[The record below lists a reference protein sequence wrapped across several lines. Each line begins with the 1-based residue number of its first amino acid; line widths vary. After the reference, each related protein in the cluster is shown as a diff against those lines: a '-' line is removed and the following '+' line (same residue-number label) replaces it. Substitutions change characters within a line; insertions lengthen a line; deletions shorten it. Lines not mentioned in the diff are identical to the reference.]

1 MPELVRAAR
10 GHHRMQQ
17 RLHLQAQARI
27 GRVTFRQH
35 GQNVRVR
42 HHKPAQRAP
51 PDVRG
56 KPRLR
61 VGPLLRPRAVPRM
74 GVQAAFKARLVKDQ
88 RHLLR
93 RQIRPLHLAEGHGKF
108 RQERAGHVNAVQPH
122 LLGVEL
128 FVPEAALRRRRLT
141 LDLLDEA
148 AAGLFIFRL
157 ARRLEQPQRRAPHAD
172 HIQIVFVRL
181 IGQNLA
187 VRGHVLIHVRL
198 GRVVEAAVARRRV
211 NIQPRLGDDPPLVAP
226 VVVILLLARKRPF
239 ARPNGLLVAH
249 RIPPYSASCS
259 VTVSPRAPTMRRSV
273 RCRPRT
279 CSAVSPASVTGCCT
293 AFITGKLGASSVR

>member
-1 MPELVRAAR
+1 
-10 GHHRMQQ
+10 
-17 RLHLQAQARI
+17 
-27 GRVTFRQH
+27 
-35 GQNVRVR
+35 
-42 HHKPAQRAP
+42 
-51 PDVRG
+51 
-56 KPRLR
+56 
-61 VGPLLRPRAVPRM
+61 M

-108 RQERAGHVNAVQPH
+108 RQERAGHINAVQPH

-148 AAGLFIFRL
+148 AAGLLILRL

-198 GRVVEAAVARRRV
+198 GRVVKAAVARRRV
-211 NIQPRLGDDPPLVAP
+211 NVQPRLGDNSPLVAP
-226 VVVILLLARKRPF
+226 VVVILLLARERSF

-293 AFITGKLGASSVR
+293 AFITGKLGVSSVR